1 MTVADRIAVMDKGK
15 IIQVAT
21 PSEFYEQP
29 NSRYVASFI
38 GDVNMFEG
46 KAVPTANGVTRI
58 ECGALGMAIESEG
71 GGKADAGN
79 TAWFAVRPEKVRISA
94 EAPPDAG
101 GVNAVPGEV
110 WDIAYLGDMSIF
122 HVKLANGQVMT
133 ATRANVSRIVD
144 RPIGWDDK
152 VWLSWDRNAGVV
164 LQG

>member
-21 PSEFYEQP
+21 PSEIYEQP

-46 KAVPTANGVTRI
+46 KTVPTANGITRI

-71 GGKADAGN
+71 SHKPAAGEA
-79 TAWFAVRPEKVRISA
+79 AWFAVRPEKVRLTT
-94 EAPPDAG
+94 EAPADAG

-164 LQG
+164 LQA